1 MVKYV
6 SKGSYIV
13 FGLLDIAAEALDIVF
28 ELYNIASGSSAIVF
42 WVWAIRYGI

>member
-1 MVKYV
+1 MFRL
-6 SKGSYIV
+6 SDIV

-42 WVWAIRYGI
+42 WAIRYGI